1 MSIHICRVSCG
12 LLQENCYIVQSAGR
26 SDCVVVD
33 PGDEYPKLKAAIG
46 DRRVGAVLLTHGH
59 FDHIMAAGEMARD
72 FGAPVYVGA
81 EDAEM
86 LNDITKSD
94 YTGMLGLAQADW
106 PAIDATP
113 FGETL
118 SVCGMD
124 FSILST
130 PGHSRGSVCLYLE
143 GEAVLFSG
151 DTLFRAGY
159 GRLDLYGGKMSAMVK
174 SLKYLFTLP
183 GEVAVYPGHGDA
195 TTIGEEKARY
205 RI

>member
-1 MSIHICRVSCG
+1 MSIDIRRVICG
-12 LLQENCYIVQSAGR
+12 MIQENCYIVQAEGR
-26 SDCVVVD
+26 DDCVVVD

-94 YTGMLGLAQADW
+94 YTGMLGLTRADW
-106 PAIDATP
+106 PAIDAAS

-124 FSILST
+124 FTVLAT
-130 PGHSRGSVCLYLE
+130 PGHSRGSVCLYLKD
-143 GEAVLFSG
+143 EAVLFSG

-159 GRLDLYGGKMSAMVK
+159 GRLDLYGGKMGAMLK
-174 SLKYLFTLP
+174 SLKRLFTLP
-183 GEVAVYPGHGDA
+183 GEVEVYPGHGDA
-195 TTIGEEKARY
+195 TTIGKEKARY

>member
-1 MSIHICRVSCG
+1 MSIDVRRVICGSI
-12 LLQENCYIVQSAGR
+12 QENCYIVQAEGR
-26 SDCVVVD
+26 DDCVVVD
-33 PGDEYPKLKAAIG
+33 PGDEYPRLKTAIG

-59 FDHIMAAGEMARD
+59 FDHIMAAGEVARD
-72 FGAPVYVGA
+72 TGAPVYVGA

-94 YTGMLGLAQADW
+94 YTGMLGLDRADW
-106 PAIDATP
+106 PAIDAAP
-113 FGETL
+113 FAQTL
-118 SVCGMD
+118 SACGMD
-124 FSILST
+124 FTVLHT

-143 GEAVLFSG
+143 DEAVLFSG

-159 GRLDLYGGKMSAMVK
+159 GRLDLYGGKMGDMLR
-174 SLKYLFTLP
+174 SLKGLFALP
-183 GEVAVYPGHGDA
+183 GEVRVYPGHGDA

>member
-1 MSIHICRVSCG
+1 MSIDVRRVICGSI
-12 LLQENCYIVQSAGR
+12 QENCYIVQVEGR
-26 SDCVVVD
+26 DDCVVVD
-33 PGDEYPKLKAAIG
+33 PGDEYPRLKAAIG

-72 FGAPVYVGA
+72 TGAPVYVGA

-86 LNDITKSD
+86 LNDINKSD
-94 YTGMLGLAQADW
+94 YTGLLGLDRADW
-106 PAIDATP
+106 PAIDAAP
-113 FGETL
+113 FSQTL
-118 SVCGMD
+118 SACGMD
-124 FSILST
+124 FTVLHT

-143 GEAVLFSG
+143 DEAVLFSG

-159 GRLDLYGGKMSAMVK
+159 GRLDLYGGKMGDMLR
-174 SLKYLFTLP
+174 SLKGLFALP
-183 GEVAVYPGHGDA
+183 GEVRVYPGHGDA